1 LSWLPS
7 TIFHHHTITIP
18 DQLISYEDTIIHYL
32 LITTSSPSQINSTAM
47 ETPSST
53 HYHFII
59 TISDKL
65 FSQYQDNDNT
75 ILQKSSNLLPCFII
89 TLTPFITT
97 APITTTAPIITQII
111 FSPNVTHHNLKSRV
125 LDLGGS

>member
-7 TIFHHHTITIP
+7 TIFHHHIITIS

-53 HYHFII
+53 HYHFI

-75 ILQKSSNLLPCFII
+75 IPQKSSNLLPCFII

-97 APITTTAPIITQII
+97 APIITQII
-111 FSPNVTHHNLKSRV
+111 LSHITTSSQEFWIWVGAKVRWELW
-125 LDLGGS
+125 LG